1 MARDASSTIYEGH
14 SCLLP
19 RGSRDI
25 HPADADDPVQVFA
38 STSWI
43 QADLLGAHR
52 GRRRHGSTV
61 VRSSHSGDVDHP
73 CDSTY
78 PSRVEATPPRT
89 TMPTRGR
96 PVASGLGVRRVP
108 ERRHARRQL
117 AFDLLGTLGAQ
128 EVSPILGLVHYRL
141 EEIRIDPPGLHPLLV
156 TREQTVLFECLT
168 DVRQDA
174 SNGWLGL
181 LREVLIAQYQQAE
194 RPVAGHLESG
204 TRIRLPP
211 LAEHLRVDIGPR
223 RFTGVDLKT
232 SQVRTQRVDRMPNDV
247 EESGPGKGGPQERHR
262 SEVLRSF
269 LDQAL
274 G

>member
-1 MARDASSTIYEGH
+1 MPIARIAVLPGRRSVDPGSSESHGNSTSH
-14 SCLLP
+14 
-19 RGSRDI
+19 
-25 HPADADDPVQVFA
+25 HDADTWTPV
-38 STSWI
+38 T
-43 QADLLGAHR
+43 
-52 GRRRHGSTV
+52 
-61 VRSSHSGDVDHP
+61 
-73 CDSTY
+73 
-78 PSRVEATPPRT
+78 
-89 TMPTRGR
+89 
-96 PVASGLGVRRVP
+96 SGLGVRRVP

-181 LREVLIAQYQQAE
+181 LREVLIAQYQQAD

-232 SQVRTQRVDRMPNDV
+232 SQVRTQRVDRMPNAW
-247 EESGPGKGGPQERHR
+247 SRK
-262 SEVLRSF
+262 LRSTS
-269 LDQAL
+269 D
-274 G
+274 